1 MFASGQVLE
10 HFTHGEVNA
19 ALRENTLQSIVT
31 GQRAVVFA
39 HHPVCVEAADEGLLA
54 WDAEEVLAVLDG
66 PCGAPELACNDNA
79 ASPCA
84 IVGDEAQVAENAVR
98 SVRLD

>member
-39 HHPVCVEAADEGLLA
+39 VRGCANALLSLNEMPGA
-54 WDAEEVLAVLDG
+54 
-66 PCGAPELACNDNA
+66 CGHDVMTGRCGVTTP
-79 ASPCA
+79 
-84 IVGDEAQVAENAVR
+84 
-98 SVRLD
+98 

>member
-39 HHPVCVEAADEGLLA
+39 VRGCANALLSLNEMPGACGL
-54 WDAEEVLAVLDG
+54 VVMPG
-66 PCGAPELACNDNA
+66 RCGHVMLY
-79 ASPCA
+79 
-84 IVGDEAQVAENAVR
+84 GH
-98 SVRLD
+98 L

>member
-39 HHPVCVEAADEGLLA
+39 VRGCANALLSLNEMPGACGL
-54 WDAEEVLAVLDG
+54 DVMPG
-66 PCGAPELACNDNA
+66 RCGHVMLY
-79 ASPCA
+79 
-84 IVGDEAQVAENAVR
+84 GH
-98 SVRLD
+98 L